1 MFAKELEERARRQ
14 ELRRRASIN
23 SLTPKKNINT
33 VVDTNVTNTS
43 KKVEEPLDE
52 DSNDVLDLLDSDG
65 GSGQED
71 EEDDVDA
78 DSIFLRMGEK
88 IQTTVMQKKKT
99 SQYSKTILKTR
110 HRRPLANK
118 VTQKVPRV
126 FQNCLKGQST
136 NPQDHIKTNCFGMSK
151 RCYQRSTAIARE
163 VNYNTIRSSA
173 AVSYRVHS

>member
-1 MFAKELEERARRQ
+1 M
-14 ELRRRASIN
+14 
-23 SLTPKKNINT
+23 
-33 VVDTNVTNTS
+33 
-43 KKVEEPLDE
+43 
-52 DSNDVLDLLDSDG
+52 LDLLDSDG

-78 DSIFLRMGEK
+78 DSIFLRMGGENPDNSDAEEENQSILK
-88 IQTTVMQKKKT
+88 DN
-99 SQYSKTILKTR
+99 LKTR

-151 RCYQRSTAIARE
+151 
-163 VNYNTIRSSA
+163 
-173 AVSYRVHS
+173 